1 MKIGELGN
9 RTDVSAKTIRYYEDI
24 GLLPEP
30 ERAENGYREYQEDA
44 VLRLQFIRD
53 AQASG
58 LTLTEIGSVLDLR
71 SDGEGTCEHV
81 VTLLERHLN
90 DLDLHIESLRK
101 TRKNLA
107 ALTSRAKTL
116 NPEECTDPNR
126 CQTISAGANLGTPTG
141 LHTDHL
147 HTRRHNRSR
156 F

>member
-9 RTDVSAKTIRYYEDI
+9 RTGVSAKTIRYYEDI

-71 SDGEGTCEHV
+71 SDGEGTCDHV
-81 VTLLERHLN
+81 VMLLERHLE
-90 DLDLHIESLRK
+90 DLDRHIESLRK
-101 TRKNLA
+101 TRNNLA
-107 ALTSRAKTL
+107 ALTTRAKDL

-126 CQTISAGANLGTPTG
+126 CQTITAGANLETPPG
-141 LHTDHL
+141 LQTDRL
-147 HTRRHNRSR
+147 HAGRHNRSR

>member
-90 DLDLHIESLRK
+90 DLDRHIESLRK

-126 CQTISAGANLGTPTG
+126 CQTISVGANLGTSTG